1 MLIIGLLAA
10 TLTTTAF
17 LPQMI
22 KTWQTKS
29 ANDVSYA
36 MLITFI
42 SGVFLWL
49 IYGILEQDIPVI
61 LANAFTLVFNLA
73 ILYLKIKYGK
83 TPQTE
88 RL

>member
-22 KTWQTKS
+22 KTWKTKS
-29 ANDVSYA
+29 ANDVSYT

-42 SGVFLWL
+42 TGVFLWL
-49 IYGILEQDIPVI
+49 IYGIMTGDIPVI

-83 TPQTE
+83 TPQRK

>member
-1 MLIIGLLAA
+1 MLIVGLLAA

-22 KTWQTKS
+22 KVWQTKS

-42 SGVFLWL
+42 VGVFLWL
-49 IYGILEQDIPVI
+49 IYGILRQDIAVI
-61 LANAFTLVFNLA
+61 LANALTLIFNLT
-73 ILYLKIKYGK
+73 ILWLKIKYEK
-83 TPQTE
+83 TPVNK